1 MSKPEEHIDDHHCSV
16 IERARI
22 KEDLEACDSGSN
34 NETDRRRCRTEAS
47 EFSKKREQACKYS

>member
-16 IERARI
+16 IERDRI
-22 KEDLEACDSGSN
+22 KEDLEACDN
-34 NETDRRRCRTEAS
+34 DNETDRRQCRTEAR